1 MFERFLSKT
10 MTHAEFQTLNFL
22 YCQVVPLR
30 SYLKKQNHKH
40 LTFWKLDSIIRIHFT
55 LWYINSYINAKKHDE
70 NLLRLESSVSLG
82 KNRH

>member
-55 LWYINSYINAKKHDE
+55 L
-70 NLLRLESSVSLG
+70 
-82 KNRH
+82 